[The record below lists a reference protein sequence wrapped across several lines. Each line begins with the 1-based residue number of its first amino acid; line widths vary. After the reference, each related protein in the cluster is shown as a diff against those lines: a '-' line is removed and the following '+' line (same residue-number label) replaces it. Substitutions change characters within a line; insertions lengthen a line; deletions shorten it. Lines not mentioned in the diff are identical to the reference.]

1 MKAYKKY
8 FCIISMLI
16 CLGISF
22 MFCSCES
29 EKQENDNNNT
39 QIAQPENTNYPVE
52 GIWCG
57 SIAGSFLRN
66 IKNEYLSETLT
77 VKYYIHFLPGGGI
90 KTMYEMG
97 LSKSSW
103 KVEDFAW
110 EINGYIV
117 DLSNDNKLIIVDDVF
132 KYTIPSIYGWG
143 WTWYNTLAKVTTF
156 SKIGYDF

>member
-66 IKNEYLSETLT
+66 IKNEYLYIRQLRRTFDKLYGGRLHSRSKRTCLIQTTHEYVFTRTYSAPDCKLSRTLL
-77 VKYYIHFLPGGGI
+77 YR
-90 KTMYEMG
+90 
-97 LSKSSW
+97 
-103 KVEDFAW
+103 
-110 EINGYIV
+110 
-117 DLSNDNKLIIVDDVF
+117 
-132 KYTIPSIYGWG
+132 
-143 WTWYNTLAKVTTF
+143 
-156 SKIGYDF
+156 

>member
-1 MKAYKKY
+1 M
-8 FCIISMLI
+8 
-16 CLGISF
+16 
-22 MFCSCES
+22 
-29 EKQENDNNNT
+29 
-39 QIAQPENTNYPVE
+39 
-52 GIWCG
+52 IWCG

-156 SKIGYDF
+156 SKIEYDF